1 MTPFSVCHEIAKRNG
16 SPLFLVSRLL
26 GEKKRR
32 LFLSAYAAMRI
43 IDDLVDENFLNADH
57 PDRHASR
64 VQTLERIEQWRLQAL
79 AASHDTFVP
88 DARSL
93 EPMVFVALRATV
105 GVSDLGEWP
114 WNALADAMIRDVRE
128 EEIVTWEDFL
138 AYCEGATVSPA
149 TTFAYILAC
158 EARDDRYVLAQP
170 LDFCRDHVRQMAIFC
185 YLVHIVRDLAKDA
198 RKQVQLITIP
208 RHLLAEAGFRR
219 ETLVQG
225 LEDKASLEPLIRA
238 LLERAQALLEP
249 GLERIHRIPLRP
261 LERMIL
267 NRLLKK
273 YIDLHALLG
282 ADPTRFL

>member
-1 MTPFSVCHEIAKRNG
+1 MTPFSACHEIAKRNG

-26 GEKKRR
+26 GEKKRH

-43 IDDLVDENFLNADH
+43 VDDLVDENFLNADH
-57 PDRHASR
+57 PDRHVSR
-64 VQTLERIEQWRLQAL
+64 LLTLERIEQWRSQAL
-79 AASHDTFVP
+79 AAARSTFVP
-88 DARSL
+88 DEHSL
-93 EPMVFVALRATV
+93 EPLVFSALSATV
-105 GVSDLGEWP
+105 GISDLGEWP

-158 EARDDRYVLAQP
+158 EVQDGRYVLAQP

-185 YLVHIVRDLAKDA
+185 YLIHIVRDLAKDA

-208 RHLLAEAGFRR
+208 RHMLAQAGFRR
-219 ETLVQG
+219 ETLVRG
-225 LEDKASLEPLIRA
+225 LEDKATLAPLIRA
-238 LLERAQALLEP
+238 LLEQAQALLVP
-249 GLERIHRIPLRP
+249 GLETIHRIPLRS

-273 YIDLHALLG
+273 YIDLHAQLR